1 MLQNAIARTAQRKEF
16 LGLFFLDLDRFKII
30 NDTFGRG
37 AGDALLRA
45 VADRLSGCVRD
56 TDVVA
61 RLGGDEFT
69 IILEGVIHSDDLSRA
84 AEKVLDAFNSPI
96 IAAGNELVVTASIG
110 ISVYP
115 KDASDLES
123 MLRNSDTALH
133 AAKAQGKNCYRYYAA
148 TPGDAGLAAKI
159 EQGLRQAI
167 AQNELFLQF
176 QPQKNAT
183 TGELIGLEALVR
195 WKHPEL
201 GILYPD
207 QFIPI
212 AEESGLIVPLGD
224 WVLRKICEQIKR
236 WPKTGHR
243 VVRVAANVS
252 IQQLLRN
259 DFAIKL
265 QSLLSEHGGPAQ
277 RLEVEITESMLQQGS
292 TVLSAIGSIKLL
304 GVSLT
309 LDDFGVG
316 YSSLSSLKGLPFD
329 RVKIDR
335 SFIRDLPENSQDAA
349 LTKVII
355 AMASALNLEVVAEGV
370 ETREQLN
377 FLTGLGCTTVQGYL
391 IGRPQDAT
399 VVETLLRTTAVP
411 V

>member
-1 MLQNAIARTAQRKEF
+1 MLS
-16 LGLFFLDLDRFKII
+16 L
-30 NDTFGRG
+30 
-37 AGDALLRA
+37 
-45 VADRLSGCVRD
+45 
-56 TDVVA
+56 
-61 RLGGDEFT
+61 
-69 IILEGVIHSDDLSRA
+69 
-84 AEKVLDAFNSPI
+84 
-96 IAAGNELVVTASIG
+96 
-110 ISVYP
+110 
-115 KDASDLES
+115 
-123 MLRNSDTALH
+123 
-133 AAKAQGKNCYRYYAA
+133 RYYAA
-148 TPGDAGLAAKI
+148 APGEAGLAAKI

-183 TGELIGLEALVR
+183 TGELVGLEALVR
-195 WKHPEL
+195 WKHPKL
-201 GILYPD
+201 DILYPD
-207 QFIPI
+207 QFIPV

-243 VVRVAANVS
+243 DVRVAANVS

-265 QSLLSEHGGPAQ
+265 QSLLSEHDIPAQ

-292 TVLSAIGSIKLL
+292 AVLSAIGSIKLL
-304 GVSLT
+304 GVSST

-355 AMASALNLEVVAEGV
+355 AMASALNLEVVAEGA
-370 ETREQLN
+370 ETQAQLD

-391 IGRPQDAT
+391 IGRPQDAA
-399 VVETLLRTTAVP
+399 VVETLLKTTAVP